1 MGKYIGIRLL
11 HALVVLTI
19 VVVLV
24 FIIARIIPGDAI
36 MAAMAGSVDL
46 HDPSVVARVRA
57 QFGLDQPIPVQFAV
71 WLGQFLRGDW
81 GTSIGTGQKVL
92 DMFVQRLP
100 VTLELFIGA
109 TLWAIAVGIPAGII
123 GALKRNSTTDVVVTA
138 GAIVGVSI
146 PAFWE
151 AIVLIYLLAVLLPIF
166 PPSGYVP
173 FSESPL
179 LNLRAMVLPSFVL
192 GTHSGGLLA
201 RYVRSSLLEVLGQEY
216 IRTARAKGFSEAA
229 VVVRHALKP
238 GMIPVVTVIGL
249 SWGGLLAGAFFTE
262 IIFAIPGLGR
272 MSVEAIFQKDYPV
285 MQAMLIAVSLNV
297 LLVNLLVDILYGYL
311 DPRVRVRG

>member
-1 MGKYIGIRLL
+1 MGKYIGIRLG
-11 HALVVLTI
+11 HALVILAI

-46 HDPSVVARVRA
+46 HDPSVVERVRH
-57 QFGLDQPIPVQFAV
+57 QYGLDQSIPVQFVV
-71 WLGQFLRGDW
+71 WLAAFLRGDW

-100 VTLELFIGA
+100 VTLELFLGA
-109 TLWAIAVGIPAGII
+109 NLWAIAIGIPAGIL
-123 GALKRNSTTDVVVTA
+123 GAVKRNSAADVAVTA
-138 GAIVGVSI
+138 GAIIGVSI

-151 AIVLIYLLAVLLPIF
+151 AILLIYLFAVLLPIF

-173 FSESPL
+173 FSENPL
-179 LNLRAMVLPSFVL
+179 LNLRAMVLPTFVL
-192 GTHSGGLLA
+192 GTHAGGLIA
-201 RYVRSSLLEVLGQEY
+201 RYVRSSLLEVLGQDY
-216 IRTARAKGFSEAA
+216 VRTARAKGFSEAA
-229 VVVRHALKP
+229 VVARHALKP
-238 GMIPVVTVIGL
+238 GMIPVVTVFGL
-249 SWGGLLAGAFFTE
+249 FWGGLLAGAFLVE
-262 IIFAIPGLGR
+262 VVFAIPGLGR
-272 MSVEAIFQKDYPV
+272 MSVDAIFQKDYAV
-285 MQAMLIAVSLNV
+285 MQAMLIVVSLNV

>member
-11 HALVVLTI
+11 HALVILAI

-46 HDPSVVARVRA
+46 HDPSVVARVKE
-57 QFGLDQPIPVQFAV
+57 QYGLDQPIPVQFVV
-71 WLGQFLRGDW
+71 WLGEFLRGDW

-109 TLWAIAVGIPAGII
+109 TLWSIAIGIPAGII
-123 GALKRNSTTDVVVTA
+123 GALKRNSTADIVVTA

-173 FSESPL
+173 FSENPL
-179 LNLRAMVLPSFVL
+179 LNLRAMVLPTFVL

-201 RYVRSSLLEVLGQEY
+201 RYVRSSLLEVLGQDY
-216 IRTARAKGFSEAA
+216 VRTARAKGFSEAA
-229 VVVRHALKP
+229 VIARHALKP

-249 SWGGLLAGAFFTE
+249 SWGGLLAGAFFVE

-272 MSVEAIFQKDYPV
+272 MSVDAIFQKDYPV
-285 MQAMLIAVSLNV
+285 MQATLIVVSLNV